1 MSNFLARLTGRRK
14 KNVGRNNSRAA
25 KTVSIFLENH
35 HQDGGGL
42 GNILEDGGD
51 EDLEVSCF
59 FKKYI
64 FKKTFTKLHC

>member
-59 FKKYI
+59 FKKIYI
-64 FKKTFTKLHC
+64 